1 MKRPL
6 LLAPVGSFEALQ
18 AGIDA
23 GADAIYFGI
32 RGINMRSGG
41 RADFTLEEMKE
52 LVSRAHSAHV
62 KAYLT
67 MNTIV
72 YDDEEEKIE
81 EILLAAKACGVDAVI
96 AWDAF
101 VMKKVREHGLDLHI
115 STQASIANS
124 SAFSEYHEKY
134 GNKVAVLA
142 RELNLDQIKK
152 IIAYRDEKKIP
163 VSIECFIHGAMC
175 IAVSGRCFMSQIA
188 QCKSANR
195 GECLQM
201 CRRSYTI
208 KDTEEDTEFVVE
220 NNFVM
225 SPKDMCTMDIIDAII
240 DAGIDVLKIEGR
252 ARSPEYVKVVV
263 ESYRKAIDFHL
274 AGKLTSEKKEEL
286 VARMERVY
294 NKGFSRGFYN
304 GVPLHEWA
312 GVYGNKATTSKQYVG
327 KITNYYAKLG
337 VAEVQIESNPIRV
350 GDDYYLMGETTGVL
364 EGTMPE
370 LVSDAG
376 SETEAKQGMLV
387 SFKVDKKC
395 RVGDK
400 LYKIVEVKN
409 S

>member
-6 LLAPVGSFEALQ
+6 LLAPVGSFAALQ
-18 AGIDA
+18 AAIDA

-52 LVSRAHSAHV
+52 LVARAHEAHV

-67 MNTIV
+67 LNTIV

-81 EILLAAKACGVDAVI
+81 DILTKAKACHVDAII

-124 SAFSEYHEKY
+124 TAFHEYYEKY
-134 GNKVAVLA
+134 GNTCAVLA
-142 RELNLDQIKK
+142 RELRLDQIKK
-152 IIAYRDEKKIP
+152 VIAYRDAHQLP
-163 VSIECFIHGAMC
+163 VQVECFIHGAMC

-225 SPKDMCTMDIIDAII
+225 SPKDMCTMDIIDSII

-263 ESYRKAIDFHL
+263 ESYREAIDLHL

-286 VARMERVY
+286 VTRMERVY

-327 KITNYYAKLG
+327 KIVNYYANIG
-337 VAEVQIESNPIRV
+337 VAEIQVESYPISV
-350 GDDYYLMGETTGVL
+350 GDEYYIMGETTGVL
-364 EGTMPE
+364 EGKMPE
-370 LVSDAG
+370 IISDKG
-376 SETEAKQGMLV
+376 PETIATQGMIV
-387 SFKVDKKC
+387 SFKVDKC

-400 LYKIVEVKN
+400 LYKIVAVKN